1 MNPLQH
7 CFLLNRRT
15 IRAMKIAISCPKV
28 PLSRYPFIPDIIYAN
43 VCAIHCVACVYARVC
58 SRYLLVFD
66 GVKMGASIYVNKVLL
81 GQTSDQFLRYTFP
94 LTKAILQ
101 TGVMSTPDDTTTSIS
116 STHTLTV
123 EFSPNIDCDGRW
135 MGCSGGW
142 DWVWSKNRP
151 VFFS

>member
-1 MNPLQH
+1 M
-7 CFLLNRRT
+7 
-15 IRAMKIAISCPKV
+15 
-28 PLSRYPFIPDIIYAN
+28 YAN

-58 SRYLLVFD
+58 TRYLLVFD

-151 VFFS
+151 VFFFVNRETLNGMGCHGPPKPGFQRYSISMPITMTH